1 MKRAIT
7 TLCFGQ
13 ALKRSCVHKM
23 QVTFNNRLTALS
35 KATFLNSVQKSV
47 AEPLLQNLEESIP
60 TSTQEPV
67 SGVVRGQMC
76 DLSAQDEPQFEKK
89 VANMCGVP
97 VVFAT
102 PNRLA
107 ELRGQ
112 LLDRLPSQ
120 GVFT

>member
-35 KATFLNSVQKSV
+35 KATFLNSLLKSV
-47 AEPLLQNLEESIP
+47 AEPLPQNLEESTP

-89 VANMCGVP
+89 KKIGEHVRSTCLVRHPQQACRTSW
-97 VVFAT
+97 AT
-102 PNRLA
+102 
-107 ELRGQ
+107 LR
-112 LLDRLPSQ
+112 
-120 GVFT
+120 

>member
-35 KATFLNSVQKSV
+35 KATFLNSVLKSV
-47 AEPLLQNLEESIP
+47 AEPLPQNLEESTP
-60 TSTQEPV
+60 TSMQEPV

-89 VANMCGVP
+89 KVANMCGVP
-97 VVFAT
+97 VGFAT

-112 LLDRLPSQ
+112 LLDRLPS
-120 GVFT
+120 